1 MAAPRPSSGGGSGT
15 GEQRVMQPSLL
26 LGFPEPA
33 LAPATPPPA
42 RELPIARV
50 CVESPLPQLDRIFD
64 YLVSEELSET
74 AKPGV
79 RVRVRVAGQ
88 EHNGFI
94 LERAGSSDAGV
105 ALQPLAKVVSP
116 AVVLTPEILKV
127 STAVAERWAGA
138 LGDVL
143 RFAVPP
149 RAARVEAEYLPQ
161 LAALGAAP
169 GEAEGGGHVPQAES
183 PQSPPPS
190 TPSVWADLQR
200 GPAFLRHLAA
210 GGSPRASVQ
219 ALEGYGPRGWPQL
232 VAEAVRTAR
241 ISGRGALVVLPDRRD
256 LERMQAALEEAL
268 PNEPIVRLAAE
279 DGPSQRYRGFLE
291 LLSGRVRVA
300 VGTRGAVLAPVRDLG
315 LVVCWDDGDDLH
327 SEPRAPYF
335 HAREVCLLRSEIE
348 GCALLIAGHTVSVET
363 QRLVDSGW
371 LQSVGADRSLVRR
384 RLPRVASTA
393 DSFES
398 ARDPYARTAR
408 LPHAAW
414 QLAREALSEG
424 PVLVQVARAGYAPSL
439 ACERCREPARCAHCS
454 GPLAESVARGSR
466 TVACRWC
473 GTPAGAWA
481 CPHCGGH
488 SFRRSAVG
496 ALRTAEELGR
506 AFPGAVVVASS
517 GDQVKSVI
525 PDSPALVVATVGAEP
540 VAPSGYAAALL
551 LDGDSLLA
559 RETLRAGEEALRR
572 WLNAAS
578 LVRAADDGGR
588 VVVTASEHEA
598 VAALVRWDPA
608 GFAERELGL
617 RSSLGL
623 PPAVRIAA
631 VTGTRTAVDA
641 FAGAA
646 ASVLT
651 RPGVRTAGPVP
662 VSPVSRAA
670 AEKATAEEASW
681 RLIAFFPIADGP
693 EVARGLRAA
702 RIAQSARRGSEPV
715 QLRLDGADLI

>member
-1 MAAPRPSSGGGSGT
+1 MAASAPSSGGSSGSGA
-15 GEQRVMQPSLL
+15 QRVAQPSLL
-26 LGFPEPA
+26 LGFPEPS
-33 LAPATPPPA
+33 LAPATPPAA
-42 RELPIARV
+42 RELPVARV
-50 CVESPLPQLDRIFD
+50 CIESPLPQLDRTFD
-64 YLVSEELSET
+64 YLVSEELSAT

-88 EHNGFI
+88 EHSGFI
-94 LERAGSSDAGV
+94 LERAETSDAGV

-116 AVVLTPEILKV
+116 AVVLTPEVLRV
-127 STAVAERWAGA
+127 ATAVAERWAGA

-149 RAARVEAEYLPQ
+149 RAARVEAEYLPE
-161 LAALGAAP
+161 LAASDQGRSDGAP
-169 GEAEGGGHVPQAES
+169 VGS
-183 PQSPPPS
+183 DLPS
-190 TPSVWADLQR
+190 ASLWTELQR

-210 GGSPRASVQ
+210 GGSPRASLQ
-219 ALEGYGPRGWPQL
+219 ALEGYGSRGWPQL

-241 ISGRGALVVLPDRRD
+241 VSGRGALVVVPDRRD

-268 PNEPIVRLAAE
+268 PDEPIVRLAAE
-279 DGPSQRYRGFLE
+279 DGPSQRYRGFLD
-291 LLSGRVRVA
+291 LLSGRARVA

-327 SEPRAPYF
+327 AEPRAPYF
-335 HAREVCLLRSEIE
+335 HDREVCLLRSEIE
-348 GCALLIAGHTVSVET
+348 GCALLLAGHRVSAET
-363 QRLVDSGW
+363 QRLVESGW
-371 LQSVGADRSLVRR
+371 LQSVAPSRSLIRR
-384 RLPRVASTA
+384 RLPRVISTA

-414 QLAREALSEG
+414 QLAREALAVG

-454 GPLAESVARGSR
+454 GPLAESVTGGSR

-481 CPHCGGH
+481 CPHCGGR

-506 AFPGAVVVASS
+506 AFPGAVVVTSS
-517 GDQVKSVI
+517 GDQVKSEL
-525 PDSPALVVATVGAEP
+525 PDGPVLVVATVGAEP

-572 WLNAAS
+572 WLNAAA
-578 LVRAADDGGR
+578 LVRSADDGGR

-598 VAALVRWDPA
+598 VGALVRWDPG
-608 GFAERELGL
+608 GFAERELAL
-617 RSSLGL
+617 RRSLGL

-641 FAGAA
+641 FAAAA

-662 VSPVSRAA
+662 VSQVSKPAA
-670 AEKATAEEASW
+670 DDASW
-681 RLIAFFPIADGP
+681 RLLAFFPIAEGP
-693 EVARGLRAA
+693 EMSRGLRAA
-702 RIAQSARRGSEPV
+702 RIAQATRRGSEPV